1 MSHFNLKSLIFY
13 GVAIASV
20 LALFEV
26 VTAYGES
33 NLKAPTAID
42 GRYRLSYTQPNCGK
56 ANALVLVIQQ
66 SGIYLNGSLL
76 PALADDQQLRSA
88 EKRPTLAGQMYNQQI
103 SLAGTVPTSILCNN
117 ISETTASDRPL
128 GNSFSSIKLH
138 QARGENLTG
147 EMSVSGSL
155 DIIEFTAQK
164 EAPPQ
169 PSNNRS
175 Y

>member
-1 MSHFNLKSLIFY
+1 MSHFNLKSLTFY
-13 GVAIASV
+13 GVAITLV
-20 LALFEV
+20 LALFKL

-33 NLKAPTAID
+33 NLKAPTAIE
-42 GRYRLSYTQPNCGK
+42 GRYRLAYTQPNCRS

-88 EKRPTLAGQMYNQQI
+88 EKRPTLAGQMHNQQI
-103 SLAGTVPTSILCNN
+103 SLAGTVPASALCNH
-117 ISETTASDRPL
+117 ISGTTASRSL
-128 GNSFSSIKLH
+128 GNSFTSIKLH
-138 QARGENLTG
+138 QAQGENLAG
-147 EMSVSGSL
+147 QMSVNGSL

-175 Y
+175 H

>member
-1 MSHFNLKSLIFY
+1 MSHFNLKSLSFY

-20 LALFEV
+20 LALFKV

-33 NLKAPTAID
+33 NLKAPTSIE
-42 GRYRLSYTQPNCGK
+42 GRYRLSYTQPNCRT
-56 ANALVLVIQQ
+56 NPLVLVIQQ

-88 EKRPTLAGQMYNQQI
+88 EKRPSLAGQMHNQQI
-103 SLAGTVPTSILCNN
+103 SLAGTVPASTLCNN

-128 GNSFSSIKLH
+128 DNSFSSIKLH

-147 EMSVSGSL
+147 EMSVNGSL

-175 Y
+175 H